1 MAKQVGGLEQLL
13 MQELQD
19 LFDAEKQLVRA
30 LPKMAKSAT
39 DVELESALR
48 AHLEVTRHQVHR
60 IEQVFE
66 SMDMRAR
73 SRPCKGM
80 KGIVEEGREVIEE
93 ERAASILDSAIAGA
107 ARKVEHYEMAGYESA
122 RSLARQLGMRDA
134 AQLLEETLREEVEAD
149 KQLAQISKRLLKESS
164 VRQREEAGAASRGGA
179 QRSTSRPGGQGRTAS
194 ARGGSARATA
204 RSPRGSQ
211 RNGGGSAHPLIDHD
225 QIRQWAEERRATPAC
240 VKGTGSRSDIGV
252 IRLDFPGY
260 TGEESLQPIS
270 WADWFRKFDEREL
283 ALMVQDTTAGG
294 EKSNFNKLIK
304 RETAAER
311 PKVSAAR

>member
-30 LPKMAKSAT
+30 LPKMAKSAI
-39 DVELESALR
+39 DEELESALR
-48 AHLEVTRHQVHR
+48 AHLEVTRHQVQR

-66 SMDMRAR
+66 SMNMRAR
-73 SRPCKGM
+73 SRPSKGM
-80 KGIVEEGREVIEE
+80 RGIVEEGRDVLEG
-93 ERAASILDSAIAGA
+93 ERAATILDSAIAGA

-134 AQLLEETLREEVEAD
+134 AQLLEETLREEIEAD
-149 KQLAQISKRLLKESS
+149 KQLARISRRLLKESS
-164 VRQREEAGAASRGGA
+164 ARQREEAGAARRGGTE
-179 QRSTSRPGGQGRTAS
+179 RSTSRPGGEGRTAS
-194 ARGGSARATA
+194 ARGGARRATA
-204 RSPRGSQ
+204 RSARGTE
-211 RNGGGSAHPLIDHD
+211 RNAGGSAHPLIDHVR
-225 QIRQWAEERRATPAC
+225 IRYWAEERGAKPAC
-240 VKGTGSRSDIGV
+240 VKGTGARGDIGM

-270 WADWFRKFDEREL
+270 WDDWFRKFDEREL
-283 ALMVQDTTAGG
+283 ALMVQDTTARG

-304 RETAAER
+304 RDTAAER
-311 PKVSAAR
+311 PKAIAAR